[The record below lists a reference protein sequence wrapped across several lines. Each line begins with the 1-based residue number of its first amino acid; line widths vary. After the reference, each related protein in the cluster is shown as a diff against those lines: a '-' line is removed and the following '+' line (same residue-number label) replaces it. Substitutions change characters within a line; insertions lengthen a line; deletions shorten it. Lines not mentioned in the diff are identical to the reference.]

1 MLNWHI
7 LYSIHWPFHALRS
20 VSWLYGTII
29 IWAIHRFQT
38 FTHCT
43 RGWAWSLWD
52 YLHCNSCLD
61 FSREFFFNLKEYTI
75 DLVSWIHLSNGTKTI
90 FGRFLVCLCCEKA
103 TYGCR
108 GAMVPVSY
116 SPISGRILIYLIMK
130 RNENKI
136 RFSVAGSCKYR
147 FVDVY
152 VGHRHLHQWINRK
165 GHLDITVSLK
175 EKNEILYFN
184 RNVLNYNF
192 PNLINLLHSDDYKNW
207 IEEGIIINALGCVLI
222 ALGVLV
228 SFAVRRSNAPATAKV
243 YVTERI

>member
-1 MLNWHI
+1 MLVLWKGNIWMPWSNGPGK
-7 LYSIHWPFHALRS
+7 LFSNLRE
-20 VSWLYGTII
+20 
-29 IWAIHRFQT
+29 
-38 FTHCT
+38 
-43 RGWAWSLWD
+43 
-52 YLHCNSCLD
+52 N
-61 FSREFFFNLKEYTI
+61 FNL
-75 DLVSWIHLSNGTKTI
+75 SNNET
-90 FGRFLVCLCCEKA
+90 
-103 TYGCR
+103 
-108 GAMVPVSY
+108 
-116 SPISGRILIYLIMK
+116 K

-184 RNVLNYNF
+184 RNILNYNF
-192 PNLINLLHSDDYKNW
+192 PNLINLFHSDDYKNW